1 MPLYKVLIPPV
12 TVADSTMPRGTR
24 EIYEGTVEMSE
35 SQAAPMVAL
44 GVIAL
49 GVTEHPSPQNVEMG
63 VAAEPPAKFVP
74 LPAAANTAIGS
85 PESAAQ
91 GGSDQEGQPPASIDL
106 NMATDEEL
114 QALPHIGK
122 SLSAR
127 IVKARTAKPFENLEE
142 VEAILEL
149 PPAKFAELTALIT
162 L

>member
-12 TVADSTMPRGTR
+12 TVADSSMPRGTR
-24 EIYEGTVEMSE
+24 EIHEGTIEMSE

-49 GVTEHPSPQNVEMG
+49 GVTENPSPQNVEMG
-63 VAAEPPAKFVP
+63 LLPEPPAKFIP
-74 LPAAANTAIGS
+74 LPEAAS
-85 PESAAQ
+85 EAAETP
-91 GGSDQEGQPPASIDL
+91 DQEGELPDPVSV
-106 NMATDEEL
+106 NMASDEEL

-122 SLSAR
+122 GLSAR
-127 IVKARTAKPFENLEE
+127 LIKARSAKPFETLDE
-142 VEAILEL
+142 VEQILEL